1 MAVWRPE
8 MPFPLRHL
16 DLGCGPWLW
25 PAENHVYAIVLC
37 TSRSWDH
44 APDHRQQANGP
55 VAQVKARLASGTTR
69 GCGCAPRI
77 RRTGLVEEG
86 SEDCR
91 SDRMHA
97 PYITQKKLLHGLHS
111 TARIGRRGGKF
122 SANGSYGLK
131 LAPKVRKQYA
141 CDAVLTEQLRG
152 RRVGRNV
159 QDM

>member
-77 RRTGLVEEG
+77 GRTGLVEEG
-86 SEDCR
+86 CEDCG
-91 SDRMHA
+91 SDRMYA
-97 PYITQKKLLHGLHS
+97 PYITQKNFCTVSIRQRAL
-111 TARIGRRGGKF
+111 AVVE
-122 SANGSYGLK
+122 ANS
-131 LAPKVRKQYA
+131 PPMDPTV
-141 CDAVLTEQLRG
+141 
-152 RRVGRNV
+152 
-159 QDM
+159 